1 MSETTKLSKVQSLT
15 KRAAE
20 LEAKLAVLHKELA
33 AAKAV
38 EAAEA
43 EAGKNREAVEVTGL
57 PEFTKVRFTFGRKDT
72 RKEYTG
78 EVVAFRPASGDLAA
92 AYRIETGT
100 GFDLQVL
107 TVPARD
113 VQPVTPVV
121 VEDAP
126 EVDAA

>member
-1 MSETTKLSKVQSLT
+1 MSENIKPTKVQSLS
-15 KRAAE
+15 KRVAD
-20 LEAKLAVLHKELA
+20 LEAKLAVANKELVA
-33 AAKAV
+33 AQEV
-38 EAAEA
+38 EAAAA
-43 EAGKNREAVEVTGL
+43 EANKHRDLVETIGL

-78 EVVAFRPASGDLAA
+78 EVVAFRPASGELSA

-113 VQPVTPVV
+113 VQQISEADFVVLGDVT
-121 VEDAP
+121 EG
-126 EVDAA
+126 